1 MPNVVPLLPSL
12 PPAKPGS
19 LVTPRS
25 FGIDEP
31 PASTEQPPLSPEGV
45 DDLQARLD
53 AAVPTVIGWCRRLG
67 GPKVDADDAAQDVLL
82 TAWKRLDSLRAA
94 EAFDAWLYGIT
105 RRVLAAHRR
114 RAWVRRWTPGATPDA
129 IDPGRSPR
137 EEAELSEISRE
148 VQRILEQLPP
158 EQREVLVLSDVE
170 ERSDSEVAALLH
182 IPTGTVKSRLRLA
195 RGRFRR
201 LADRKRELLMPGFTP
216 APSWGQ
222 G

>member
-1 MPNVVPLLPSL
+1 MSEPEDATL
-12 PPAKPGS
+12 PPADG
-19 LVTPRS
+19 
-25 FGIDEP
+25 G
-31 PASTEQPPLSPEGV
+31 
-45 DDLQARLD
+45 DLLARLD
-53 AAVPTVIGWCRRLG
+53 AAVPSVLGWCRRLG
-67 GPKVDADDAAQDVLL
+67 GPKVDPDDAAQDVLL
-82 TAWKRLDSLRAA
+82 TAWKRLDSLREP
-94 EAFDAWLYGIT
+94 EAFDSWLYGIT

-114 RAWVRRWTPGATPDA
+114 RAWVRRWTPGAMPEA

-158 EQREVLVLSDVE
+158 AQREVLVLSDVE
-170 ERSDSEVAALLH
+170 ERSDNEVAELLG
-182 IPTGTVKSRLRLA
+182 IPSGTVKSRLRLA

-201 LADRKRELLMPGFTP
+201 LADRKRDLLLPGFTP

>member
-1 MPNVVPLLPSL
+1 MPNVAPLPAPPLPAR
-12 PPAKPGS
+12 PAQ
-19 LVTPRS
+19 LVAPRS
-25 FGIDEP
+25 RAIDDAP
-31 PASTEQPPLSPEGV
+31 PPPGDRSQGKG
-45 DDLQARLD
+45 DLQARLD
-53 AAVPTVIGWCRRLG
+53 AAVPTVLGWCRRLG
-67 GPKVDADDAAQDVLL
+67 GPKVDPDDAAQDVLL
-82 TAWKRLDSLRAA
+82 TAWKRLDTLREA
-94 EAFDAWLYGIT
+94 EAFDSWLYGIT

-114 RAWVRRWTPGATPDA
+114 RAWVRRWTTGTLPDP

-137 EEAELSEISRE
+137 EEAELSEVSRE

-170 ERSDSEVAALLH
+170 ERTDSEVAELLH
-182 IPTGTVKSRLRLA
+182 IPSGTVKSRLRLA

-201 LADRKRELLMPGFTP
+201 LADRQREVLLPGLTH